1 MKMSGCM
8 CGHTQQK
15 EEEEE
20 ASQQE
25 YDVLDACAVGEEK
38 MMPQQH
44 CAGRKYRGISLK
56 RSAKT
61 CYEGTPNNLKFSF
74 IFEIRYLFQ
83 SRLTAIYWIMKRDD
97 TTELLPWRRTHLIAI
112 TRGD

>member
-15 EEEEE
+15 EEE

-56 RSAKT
+56 RSAKKLAMKVLFHFRNT
-61 CYEGTPNNLKFSF
+61 
-74 IFEIRYLFQ
+74 IFVAE
-83 SRLTAIYWIMKRDD
+83 
-97 TTELLPWRRTHLIAI
+97 
-112 TRGD
+112 